1 MRVFSQAD
9 FDYLF
14 PAIRTLYD
22 YEGFLEAIAKYPAF
36 CGEQGPMLPES
47 DYDLDDTCARE
58 LSVMFSHFV

>member
-9 FDYLF
+9 FDYIF

-36 CGEQGPMLPES
+36 CGEQGPMLP
-47 DYDLDDTCARE
+47 
-58 LSVMFSHFV
+58 